1 MSGKYHEDIDI
12 DGERAIDRMLEA
24 GGYKTVEEWALDSD
38 YWYDDDYDQ
47 WFDVENYMVDIEWQ
61 AVNAAYVAGYFHTG
75 GN

>member
-1 MSGKYHEDIDI
+1 MSGKYQDIDI

-24 GGYKTVEEWALDSD
+24 GGYANVGEWALDSN

-47 WFDVENYMVDIEWQ
+47 WYDDEGYAVDIEWQ